1 MEDLNT
7 TGRMHK
13 IIMTNRRTCTV
24 NGVNDVLSFDLRE
37 ILLET
42 EQGMLMIRGNE
53 LHVNRLT
60 LDKGEV
66 DIDGTDRQLRIFG
79 YRSIRGEAGVIFRQA
94 VPLMNE
100 NVFLLHAFLLG
111 IEITFLYDILR
122 ILRRVFVHGN
132 GMVSLED
139 IAFWIYCAGKV
150 FLLMFPGRA
159 MGT

>member
-24 NGVNDVLSFDLRE
+24 NGVNDVLNYFNLRE

-66 DIDGTDRQLRIFG
+66 DIDGRIDSFV
-79 YRSIRGEAGVIFRQA
+79 YSDTAASGEKQESFFARLFR
-94 VPLMNE
+94 
-100 NVFLLHAFLLG
+100 
-111 IEITFLYDILR
+111 
-122 ILRRVFVHGN
+122 
-132 GMVSLED
+132 
-139 IAFWIYCAGKV
+139 
-150 FLLMFPGRA
+150 
-159 MGT
+159 